1 MARTLSRWLGGMTE
15 GMTEVVRARDR
26 LPGWSV
32 IKDDARSTRLPPR
45 DTRAI
50 NPDLLSIGA
59 ALGFRR
65 LHDRFG

>member
-1 MARTLSRWLGGMTE
+1 MTE

-32 IKDDARSTRLPPR
+32 IKTTHGRLDCARVTHG
-45 DTRAI
+45 AI

-65 LHDRFG
+65 LDDRSG